1 MSKYD
6 FTADGVKFAPER
18 RVDCSTSKC
27 DAYGATK
34 KGRDIVPAL
43 QCGDY
48 RLRTLSAISC
58 AGFAPFLNSK
68 PRKDTTF

>member
-6 FTADGVKFAPER
+6 FTADGVKFVRER

-34 KGRDIVPAL
+34 KGRDILPAL
-43 QCGDY
+43 HGWRLPFTYFVGDQ
-48 RLRTLSAISC
+48 LRWVCPISE
-58 AGFAPFLNSK
+58 
-68 PRKDTTF
+68 

>member
-6 FTADGVKFAPER
+6 FIADGVKFIRER

-43 QCGDY
+43 QGWRLPFTDFVGDQ
-48 RLRTLSAISC
+48 LRWVCPVSE
-58 AGFAPFLNSK
+58 
-68 PRKDTTF
+68 